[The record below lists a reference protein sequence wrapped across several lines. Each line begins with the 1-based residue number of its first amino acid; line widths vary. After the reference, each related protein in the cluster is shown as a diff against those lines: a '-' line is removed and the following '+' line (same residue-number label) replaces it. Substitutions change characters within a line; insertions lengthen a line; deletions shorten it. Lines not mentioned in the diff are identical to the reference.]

1 MTKARVATLWLDGC
15 SGCHMSFLD
24 LDERLLE
31 IAGMIE
37 LVYSPVMD
45 AKEFPEGVDL
55 TLVEGAIASD
65 EDVEKIKMVRGRTKL
80 LVALGDCAV
89 TGNVPAMRNSFPLAD
104 VLRRG
109 YVDNATANP
118 GAGPRSSEAGKESH
132 SAARTGAG
140 GSVCARMPAL
150 GGPDLFCPQRGSC
163 RARTGPGLKESLWQ
177 LAERWSKAYADDTNR
192 WNHKD

>member
-45 AKEFPEGVDL
+45 AKEFPEGV
-55 TLVEGAIASD
+55 GAIASD

-118 GAGPRSSEAGKESH
+118 GAPDREVPKLEKKVIPLHELVPVDLFVPGCPPSADLIYFVLSEVLAG
-132 SAARTGAG
+132 R
-140 GSVCARMPAL
+140 V
-150 GGPDLFCPQRGSC
+150 PDL
-163 RARTGPGLKESLWQ
+163 A
-177 LAERWSKAYADDTNR
+177 SKSHFGN
-192 WNHKD
+192 